1 MNKVIISAVLACGL
15 LVLDSPE
22 ASAHDGSNRQHRA
35 SEVDRY
41 DSYRRE
47 AHSRDYYSRD
57 NRSRERYRSVNHYTD
72 QKRSNKM
79 PRWLKQ
85 DRSFRHWLQRS
96 RLNKNRRLSW
106 HQLFDIYRW
115 EHSYYRYQRH

>member
-1 MNKVIISAVLACGL
+1 MNKVIISAILACGL
-15 LVLDSPE
+15 LLLDSPE
-22 ASAHDGSNRQHRA
+22 AAAHDGSKRQYRA
-35 SEVDRY
+35 SEYQRY
-41 DSYRRE
+41 DSFRRD
-47 AHSRDYYSRD
+47 AHSRDYYSRER
-57 NRSRERYRSVNHYTD
+57 NRSAYDHHR